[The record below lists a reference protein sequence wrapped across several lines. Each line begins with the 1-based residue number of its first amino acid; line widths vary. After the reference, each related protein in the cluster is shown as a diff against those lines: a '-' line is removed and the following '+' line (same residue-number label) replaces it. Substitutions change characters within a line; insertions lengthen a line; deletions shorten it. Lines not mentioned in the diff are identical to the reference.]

1 MSWQTKTYFT
11 VQEYL
16 AQERAAEDKSEFFN
30 GEIFAM
36 TGASRNH
43 NRVNVN
49 ITTMLNVQLKGRP
62 CDVFASD
69 MRVKVAPSGLYTYPD
84 VVVVCGEPDFEDAHV
99 DTLLNPALM
108 VEVLSKSTEGYD
120 RGRRFEHHR
129 KLVSL
134 SEYLLIAQDKVHV
147 EHYVRQPDNQ
157 WLLSETDNP
166 HDTIDL
172 ASIGCRLPLADV
184 YDRVEIERP

>member
-1 MSWQTKTYFT
+1 MSSQTKTYFT
-11 VQEYL
+11 AAEYL
-16 AQERAAEDKSEFFN
+16 AQERAAEYKSEYHD

-43 NRVNVN
+43 NRLSMSVSAALY
-49 ITTMLNVQLKGRP
+49 IQLKGRR

-69 MRVKVAPSGLYTYPD
+69 MRVKVAPSGFYTYPE
-84 VVVVCGEPDFEDAHV
+84 VVAVCGEPEFEDEHV
-99 DTLLNPALM
+99 DTLLNPTLI

-120 RGRRFEHHR
+120 RGRKFEHYR

-147 EHYVRQPDNQ
+147 EHYVRQADNQ
-157 WLLSETDNP
+157 WLLSETDNLR
-166 HDTIDL
+166 DAIDL
-172 ASIGCRLPLADV
+172 PSIGCRLTLADV
-184 YDRVEIERP
+184 YDKVEIEKP